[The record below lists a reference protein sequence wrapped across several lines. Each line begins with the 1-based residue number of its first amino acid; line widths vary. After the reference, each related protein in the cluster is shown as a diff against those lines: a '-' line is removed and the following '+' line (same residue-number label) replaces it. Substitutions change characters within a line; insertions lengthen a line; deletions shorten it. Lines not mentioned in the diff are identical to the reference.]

1 MKIRPIITYL
11 FIRNRRV
18 STGELGPDTQGYIYC
33 RITVLGKDKEF
44 ATGLA
49 LTYGEWNLAAHR
61 LRGKSVAAKQANE
74 ALTKLEDRL
83 TDLAAD
89 LDRQGKSVTAQRL
102 HQLYK
107 KNGCATGLLPLF
119 IDFLQE
125 QEALVGVEISKA
137 TLGAHRARYGNLL
150 AFLEAQGLTD
160 LRPEEFTH
168 NLADKM
174 LYWLVGQRQFAR
186 NTALK
191 NLQNVS
197 QVLRWGVRREVL
209 DKNPMD
215 LYKYKLAEPKPLVYL
230 TEEEIKS
237 FSQLPLASKQLER
250 VRDCFE
256 FQCYTGLAYA
266 DMAALDMASQAETL
280 PDGRRLLRVRRQKST
295 ITHGYE
301 CVIPLLPEAERILA
315 KYSDKLPV
323 CVNQLYNK
331 CLKQIG
337 LFAGLDPEKCTSHV
351 GRKTAGVLLLN
362 AGIRME
368 VVSKFLGHSSVK
380 MTEKVYAKILDK
392 TVLNEFDRVF
402 GAALPPA
409 LPAENGRVVPMWA
422 EPTTDRKEVGACG

>member
-1 MKIRPIITYL
+1 MRIRPIITYI
-11 FIRNRRV
+11 FVRNRRISV
-18 STGELGPDTQGYIYC
+18 GELCADTQGFIYC

-44 ATGLA
+44 ATGIA
-49 LTYGEWNLAAHR
+49 LTYGEWSVEAHR

-74 ALTKLEDRL
+74 GLTKLEDRL
-83 TDLAAD
+83 NDLAAD
-89 LDRQGKSVTAQRL
+89 LDRQGKSITAQRL
-102 HQLYK
+102 YQLYK
-107 KNGCATGLLPLF
+107 KNGCTTGLLPLF
-119 IDFLQE
+119 ADFLKE
-125 QEALVGVEISKA
+125 QESLVGIEISKA
-137 TLGAHRARYGNLL
+137 TLGAHRARYGNLTD
-150 AFLEAQGLTD
+150 FLTAHGLTD

-168 NLADKM
+168 NLADK
-174 LYWLVGQRQFAR
+174 LLHWLVGQQQFAR

-197 QVLRWGVRREVL
+197 QVLRWGVRRELL

-215 LYKYKLAEPKPLVYL
+215 LYQYKLAEAKPIVYL
-230 TEEEIKS
+230 TEEEVKALAK
-237 FSQLPLASKQLER
+237 LPLASKQLER
-250 VRDCFE
+250 VRDAFIL
-256 FQCYTGLAYA
+256 QCYTGLAYA
-266 DMAALDMASQAETL
+266 DLAALDIAQQAETL

-301 CVIPLLPEAERILA
+301 CVIPLLPEAERVLA
-315 KYSDKLPV
+315 LYGDKPPV

-337 LFAGLDPEKCTSHV
+337 LFAGLDPEKCTSHI

-392 TVLNEFDRVF
+392 TVLSEFDRVF
-402 GAALPPA
+402 TPAPVPEAPAA
-409 LPAENGRVVPMWA
+409 GRVVQMWGNVA
-422 EPTTDRKEVGACG
+422 